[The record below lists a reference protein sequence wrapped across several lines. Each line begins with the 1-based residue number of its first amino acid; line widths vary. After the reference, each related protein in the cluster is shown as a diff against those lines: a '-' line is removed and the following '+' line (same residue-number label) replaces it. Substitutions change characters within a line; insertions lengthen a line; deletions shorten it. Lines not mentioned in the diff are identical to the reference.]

1 MPTAITFGV
10 LIALAFSLPARA
22 DDREV
27 VSKVKV
33 VCPEMAKRLKI
44 TGTVLLNATVAPNG
58 TVMAV
63 KTVMGEKMLVEA
75 AKDAVMKWRYAPAEH
90 ETIEDVEVEFH

>member
-1 MPTAITFGV
+1 MTTAITFGV
-10 LIALAFSLPARA
+10 LIAFTFSLPARA

-27 VSKVKV
+27 VSKAKV
-33 VCPEMAKRLKI
+33 VVPEMAKRLKI
-44 TGTVLLNATVAPNG
+44 TGTVMLNATVEPNG
-58 TVMAV
+58 TVKAV

-75 AKDAVMKWRYAPAEH
+75 AKDAVMKWKYVPAEH